1 MSKKVTKQIIRNNME
16 SYAAH
21 VKDLTD
27 VGGRYGFA
35 PSGLTGIFLGS
46 RMMAEYVMGVID
58 GDHAIDHDIDHLT
71 KTIVDAAKAERD
83 SIEEMAEKRAEEAKV
98 TLDELLDSLSDM
110 FKDAP
115 EGGAGDDADAE

>member
-16 SYAAH
+16 SFAAH

-27 VGGRYGFA
+27 AGGSVGLA
-35 PSGLTGIFLGS
+35 PSGLTGIFLGA
-46 RMMAEYVMGVID
+46 RMMAEYVMGAID
-58 GDHAIDHDIDHLT
+58 GGHPIDHDIDHLT
-71 KTIVDAAKAERD
+71 GTIVDAAKAERG
-83 SIEEMAEKRAEEAKV
+83 SIEEMAKKRAEEAKV